1 MITEITW
8 IIIGILA
15 VMSLA
20 QRLIPWLLMRRNPG
34 NDRIDGFF
42 GYFAIAAF
50 ATLMVENI
58 PGLSYEY
65 IIALSVAMVISL
77 KTKNVGMAVLAAMLV
92 TVLMSY
98 L

>member
-1 MITEITW
+1 
-8 IIIGILA
+8 
-15 VMSLA
+15 MSLA

-34 NDRIDGFF
+34 KDRIDRFF